1 MKCWPE
7 SSSTI
12 TPLYLAK
19 KSQLFLQQFKWYP
32 NLRPTS
38 PEDVFNISEEFIKLM
53 AEPDPA
59 PKRRGADSKKQAA
72 KPANTPGVQTNLQT
86 EIQDV
91 TPAEIPDETPEA
103 EQNEMPAEVHNQ

>member
-12 TPLYLAK
+12 IPLYLTK

-32 NLRPTS
+32 DLRPTS
-38 PEDVFNISEEFIKLM
+38 PEDVFVISEAFINLM

-72 KPANTPGVQTNLQT
+72 KPVTAEAKAVQTDVQNEIPADLQSGM
-86 EIQDV
+86 
-91 TPAEIPDETPEA
+91 PAEIQSDIPAA
-103 EQNEMPAEVHNQ
+103 EQNKE